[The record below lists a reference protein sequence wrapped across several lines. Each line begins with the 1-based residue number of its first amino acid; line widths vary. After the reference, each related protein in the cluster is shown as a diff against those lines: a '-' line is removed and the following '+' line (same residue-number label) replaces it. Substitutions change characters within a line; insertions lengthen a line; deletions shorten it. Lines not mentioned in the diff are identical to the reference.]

1 MALKE
6 NQNHVLRHWLADPM
20 NTTIKIFSIDD
31 AAPCQPPSAFLTTGH
46 IDARLTDRKLVHPMM
61 EIDFQTVSDYLGNP
75 DDPKDKKEQKM
86 KWSGSGKAKITREL
100 PSAAAVFVS
109 WRGSHE

>member
-1 MALKE
+1 
-6 NQNHVLRHWLADPM
+6 M

-31 AAPCQPPSAFLTTGH
+31 AAPCQPPSAFSPTGH
-46 IDARLTDRKLVHPMM
+46 IDARLTDRKLVHPIM
-61 EIDFQTVSDYLGNP
+61 EADFQTVSDYLGNP
-75 DDPKDKKEQKM
+75 DDPKDEKKQKVDE
-86 KWSGSGKAKITREL
+86 SGKAKNTREL